1 MKSTNLFSV
10 IALIISIF
18 ILWSLKEI
26 LILFFA
32 SIIIAM
38 ALCTLT
44 GRIRDFFHIPRWA
57 SLVITLISIV
67 LVSSISIVIII
78 PQFTSEFQELIN
90 QIPSAISKLWDI
102 AINSFFDFAEIIYK
116 DNIPNLSNRSLSTN
130 MLSIIPDGVTLANG
144 VKDSITKLI
153 SLAGNVGVGI
163 IQLIFIISVSLMI
176 TLQPNAYR
184 EVAILLVPSF
194 YRRRAR
200 AILLKCGNSLSNWMT
215 GVLLSSICVAIL
227 VSIGLY
233 LLGIKLVIANALIA
247 GVLNIIPNVG
257 PTISTI
263 FPLSV
268 ALLDTPWKSLAVLIL
283 YILIQNIESY
293 IITPSIMQ
301 KQVKLL
307 PGLTIT
313 AQFIFT
319 IIFGPLGLLLAIP
332 MAVVI
337 QVFVKEIIIKDMLES
352 NNFTNKSYE

>member
-1 MKSTNLFSV
+1 MKITNLLS
-10 IALIISIF
+10 ISALIVSVL

-38 ALCTLT
+38 ALCTITVKIQNFLN
-44 GRIRDFFHIPRWA
+44 IPRWA
-57 SLVITLISIV
+57 SFGITLISII
-67 LVSSISIVIII
+67 LISSVSLVIII

-90 QIPSAISKLWDI
+90 QIPSAANKLWELSLDT
-102 AINSFFDFAEIIYK
+102 FFNFAEIIYK
-116 DNIPNLSNRSLSTN
+116 DNIPNLTDRSQLTN
-130 MLSIIPDGVTLANG
+130 QLGIIPDGGTLANG
-144 VKDSITKLI
+144 VTDSITKI
-153 SLAGNVGVGI
+153 INLAGNVGIGI
-163 IQLIFIISVSLMI
+163 LQLFFIISVAIMI
-176 TLQPNAYR
+176 AIQPNSYR

-200 AILLKCGNSLSNWMT
+200 TILSKCGNALSSWMK
-215 GVLLSSICVAIL
+215 GVVLSSICVAIL

-247 GVLNIIPNVG
+247 GVLNVIPNVG

-268 ALLDTPWKSLAVLIL
+268 ALLDTPWKSIAVLGL

-319 IIFGPLGLLLAIP
+319 IFFGALGLLLAIP

-337 QVFVKEIIIKDMLES
+337 QVFVKEIIIHDILER
-352 NNFTNKSYE
+352 NFFTNHN

>member
-1 MKSTNLFSV
+1 MELTTLFS
-10 IALIISIF
+10 ITGLIIAIL

-32 SIIIAM
+32 SIILAM

-44 GRIRDFFHIPRWA
+44 GKLRDFFNIPRWV
-57 SLVITLISIV
+57 SVGITLISIV
-67 LVSSISIVIII
+67 LISSISIVIIV
-78 PQFTSEFQELIN
+78 PQFTSEFQQLIN
-90 QIPSAISKLWDI
+90 QIPSAINKLWDLL
-102 AINSFFDFAEIIYK
+102 INTFFNFAEIIYK
-116 DNIPNLSNRSLSTN
+116 DNIPELVDRSLLKNGLS
-130 MLSIIPDGVTLANG
+130 MLPDGGTLANG
-144 VKDSITKLI
+144 FTDSISKLI
-153 SLAGNVGVGI
+153 NLAGNVGVGI
-163 IQLIFIISVSLMI
+163 LQLFFIISVSLMI
-176 TLQPNAYR
+176 TLQPTAYR

-200 AILLKCGNSLSNWMT
+200 LILLKCGNALSNWMT

-247 GVLNIIPNVG
+247 GILNIIPNVG

-263 FPLSV
+263 FPISV
-268 ALLDTPWKSLAVLIL
+268 ALLDTPWKSLAVLGL

-319 IIFGPLGLLLAIP
+319 ILFGPLGLLLSIP

-337 QVFVKEIIIKDMLES
+337 QVFVKEIIIKDILEQNYFRNQS
-352 NNFTNKSYE
+352 

>member
-1 MKSTNLFSV
+1 
-10 IALIISIF
+10 
-18 ILWSLKEI
+18 
-26 LILFFA
+26 
-32 SIIIAM
+32 M

-44 GRIRDFFHIPRWA
+44 GKLRDFLHIPRWA
-57 SLVITLISIV
+57 SFGITLTSIV
-67 LVSSISIVIII
+67 LISSISIVIII

-90 QIPSAISKLWDI
+90 QIPSAVGKLWDLL
-102 AINSFFDFAEIIYK
+102 INSFYNFSELIYK
-116 DNIPNLSNRSLSTN
+116 DTIPDIADRSLLTN
-130 MLSIIPDGVTLANG
+130 KLTIMPDGGTLANG
-144 VKDSITKLI
+144 VTDSITKI
-153 SLAGNVGVGI
+153 INLAGNVGVGI
-163 IQLIFIISVSLMI
+163 IQTFFIISVSLMI
-176 TLQPNAYR
+176 TLQPNSYR
-184 EVAILLVPSF
+184 EVAILLIPSF

-200 AILLKCGNSLSNWMT
+200 TILLECGNALSNWMT
-215 GVLLSSICVAIL
+215 GVLLSSICVSIL

-268 ALLDTPWKSLAVLIL
+268 ALLDTPWKALAVLGL
-283 YILIQNIESY
+283 YVLIQNIESY

-319 IIFGPLGLLLAIP
+319 ILFGPLGLLLAIP

-337 QVFVKEIIIKDMLES
+337 QVFVREVIIHDILEKKY
-352 NNFTNKSYE
+352 NAN

>member
-1 MKSTNLFSV
+1 MKSTNLFS
-10 IALIISIF
+10 IISIIISII

-32 SIIIAM
+32 SIILAM
-38 ALCTLT
+38 ALCTIT
-44 GRIRDFFHIPRWA
+44 GTIKNFLHIPRWT
-57 SLVITLISIV
+57 SVGITLISIV
-67 LVSSISIVIII
+67 LISSISIVIII

-90 QIPSAISKLWDI
+90 EIPSAVGKLWELS
-102 AINSFFDFAEIIYK
+102 INTFFNFANIIYK
-116 DNIPNLSNRSLSTN
+116 DNIPDLAEKSLLINKLN
-130 MLSIIPDGVTLANG
+130 MIPDGGTLANG
-144 VKDSITKLI
+144 VTDSITKLI
-153 SLAGNVGVGI
+153 SLAGNVGIGI
-163 IQLIFIISVSLMI
+163 LQILFIISVGLMI
-176 TLQPNAYR
+176 TLQPKSYR

-194 YRRRAR
+194 YRIRAR
-200 AILLKCGNSLSNWMT
+200 NILLKCGNALSSWMI
-215 GVLLSSICVAIL
+215 GVVLSSICVAFL

-247 GVLNIIPNVG
+247 CILNFIPNVG

-268 ALLDTPWKSLAVLIL
+268 ALLDAPWKSLAVLGL

-293 IITPSIMQ
+293 IITPSIMH

-319 IIFGPLGLLLAIP
+319 ILFGPLGLLLAIP

-337 QVFVKEIIIKDMLES
+337 QVFVKEIIIHDILEK
-352 NNFTNKSYE
+352 NYFTTKI

>member
-1 MKSTNLFSV
+1 MKQTSFLSIT
-10 IALIISIF
+10 ALIISVL
-18 ILWSLKEI
+18 ILWGLKEI
-26 LILFFA
+26 VILFFA

-38 ALCTLT
+38 ALCTIT
-44 GRIRDFFHIPRWA
+44 GKIRDFFQIPRWG
-57 SLVITLISIV
+57 SLIITIISI
-67 LVSSISIVIII
+67 LLISSISIVIII

-90 QIPSAISKLWDI
+90 QIPSAASKLWELSI
-102 AINSFFDFAEIIYK
+102 KTFLNFSELVYK
-116 DNIPNLSNRSLSTN
+116 DNIPNLADKTILTNKLS
-130 MLSIIPDGVTLANG
+130 MIPDGASLASAVT
-144 VKDSITKLI
+144 DSITKLL
-153 SLAGNVGVGI
+153 SLASNVGIGI
-163 IQLIFIISVSLMI
+163 IQLIFILSVGLMI
-176 TLQPNAYR
+176 TLQPQSYR

-200 AILLKCGNSLSNWMT
+200 TILLRCGNALSSWMT

-227 VSIGLY
+227 AAIGLY

-268 ALLDTPWKSLAVLIL
+268 ALLDTPWKSFAVLGL
-283 YILIQNIESY
+283 YVVIQNIESY
-293 IITPSIMQ
+293 VITPSIMH

-337 QVFVKEIIIKDMLES
+337 QVFVKEIIINDILEKNIFS
-352 NNFTNKSYE
+352 TKI

>member
-1 MKSTNLFSV
+1 MKPTSFLP
-10 IALIISIF
+10 IAAFVISIL
-18 ILWSLKEI
+18 ILWGLKEI
-26 LILFFA
+26 VILIFA
-32 SIIIAM
+32 AIIIAM
-38 ALCTLT
+38 ALCTIT
-44 GRIRDFFHIPRWA
+44 GKIKDFFHTPRWF
-57 SLVITLISIV
+57 SLIVTIISI
-67 LVSSISIVIII
+67 LLISSISVVIIV

-90 QIPSAISKLWDI
+90 QIPSAVSKLWELTI
-102 AINSFFDFAEIIYK
+102 KTFVNFAEIIYK
-116 DNIPNLSNRSLSTN
+116 DNIPNLADRTIFSNKFS
-130 MLSIIPDGVTLANG
+130 MIPDGATLASG
-144 VKDSITKLI
+144 VTDSITKLVGLV
-153 SLAGNVGVGI
+153 SNVGLGI
-163 IQLIFIISVSLMI
+163 LQLFFIISVGLMI

-200 AILLKCGNSLSNWMT
+200 TILLICGNALSSWMT

-227 VSIGLY
+227 ASIGLY

-247 GVLNIIPNVG
+247 GVLNVIPNVG

-268 ALLDTPWKSLAVLIL
+268 ALLDTPWKSLAVLGL
-283 YILIQNIESY
+283 YVVIQNIESY
-293 IITPSIMQ
+293 VITPSIMH

-337 QVFVKEIIIKDMLES
+337 QVFVKEIIIHDLLEKNYFSS
-352 NNFTNKSYE
+352 NH

>member
-1 MKSTNLFSV
+1 
-10 IALIISIF
+10 
-18 ILWSLKEI
+18 
-26 LILFFA
+26 
-32 SIIIAM
+32 M

-44 GRIRDFFHIPRWA
+44 GRLKDFFHIPRWI
-57 SLVITLISIV
+57 SIGITLISIV
-67 LVSSISIVIII
+67 LISSLSIIIII

-90 QIPSAISKLWDI
+90 QIPSAISKLWELL
-102 AINSFFDFAEIIYK
+102 INTYFNFAELIYK
-116 DNIPNLSNRSLSTN
+116 DNIPDLADRSILIN
-130 MLSIIPDGVTLANG
+130 KLNIFPDGGTLANG
-144 VKDSITKLI
+144 VTDSITKLI
-153 SLAGNVGVGI
+153 NLAGNVGIGI
-163 IQLIFIISVSLMI
+163 IQFIFIISVALMI
-176 TLQPNAYR
+176 TLQPNSYR

-200 AILLKCGNSLSNWMT
+200 TILLKCGNALSNWMI
-215 GVLLSSICVAIL
+215 GVVLSSICVAIL

-268 ALLDTPWKSLAVLIL
+268 ALLETPWKSLAVLGL
-283 YILIQNIESY
+283 YIIIQNIESY
-293 IITPSIMQ
+293 IITPSIMH

-319 IIFGPLGLLLAIP
+319 ILFGPLGLLLAIP

-337 QVFVKEIIIKDMLES
+337 QIFVKEIIIHDILER
-352 NNFTNKSYE
+352 NYFANQT

>member
-1 MKSTNLFSV
+1 MKPTTLFQ
-10 IALIISIF
+10 ITALIFSLL

-38 ALCTLT
+38 ALCTIT
-44 GRIRDFFHIPRWA
+44 GKIRDFFHIPRWT
-57 SLVITLISIV
+57 SLTISLISII
-67 LVSSISIVIII
+67 LITSISIVIII
-78 PQFTSEFQELIN
+78 PQFTTEFQELIN
-90 QIPSAISKLWDI
+90 QIPSAISKLWELL
-102 AINSFFDFAEIIYK
+102 INTFYNFAEIIYK
-116 DNIPNLSNRSLSTN
+116 DNVPDLSDRSLLTN
-130 MLSIIPDGVTLANG
+130 KLKFIPDGGTLANG
-144 VKDSITKLI
+144 VTDSITKLI
-153 SLAGNVGVGI
+153 NLAGNVGIGI
-163 IQLIFIISVSLMI
+163 IQLFFIISVGLMI
-176 TLQPNAYR
+176 TLQPSSYR

-200 AILLKCGNSLSNWMT
+200 SILLKCGNALSSWMT
-215 GVLLSSICVAIL
+215 GVVLSSICVAVL
-227 VSIGLY
+227 ASIGLY

-268 ALLDTPWKSLAVLIL
+268 ALLDAPWKSFAVLGL

-319 IIFGPLGLLLAIP
+319 ILFGPLGLLLSIP
-332 MAVVI
+332 LAVVI
-337 QVFVKEIIIKDMLES
+337 QVFVKEIIIHDVLER
-352 NNFTNKSYE
+352 NYFKTQA

>member
-1 MKSTNLFSV
+1 MKPTNLIS
-10 IALIISIF
+10 ITALILSIL

-44 GRIRDFFHIPRWA
+44 GKIRDSLNIPRWT
-57 SLVITLISIV
+57 SLVITLISII
-67 LVSSISIVIII
+67 LFSSLSIVIII
-78 PQFTSEFQELIN
+78 PQFSSEFQELII
-90 QIPSAISKLWDI
+90 QIPSAVSKLWELSINTFYDI
-102 AINSFFDFAEIIYK
+102 AEIIYK
-116 DNIPNLSNRSLSTN
+116 DNIPNLADRSLLTN
-130 MLSIIPDGVTLANG
+130 NLSMIPDGATLANG
-144 VKDSITKLI
+144 VTDSITKVI
-153 SLAGNVGVGI
+153 SLVGNVGIGI
-163 IQLIFIISVSLMI
+163 LQLFFIISVGIMI
-176 TLQPNAYR
+176 TLQPNSYR
-184 EVAILLVPSF
+184 EVAILLVPTF

-200 AILLKCGNSLSNWMT
+200 NILLKCGNALSNWMS
-215 GVLLSSICVAIL
+215 GVVLSSICVAIL

-247 GVLNIIPNVG
+247 GVLNVIPNVG

-268 ALLDTPWKSLAVLIL
+268 ALLDTPWKSLAVLGL

-319 IIFGPLGLLLAIP
+319 ILFGPLGLLLAIP

-337 QVFVKEIIIKDMLES
+337 QVFVKEIIIHDILER
-352 NNFTNKSYE
+352 NYFTIHN

>member
-1 MKSTNLFSV
+1 MKITTIFT
-10 IALIISIF
+10 IAALIISIL
-18 ILWSLKEI
+18 ILWNLKEI

-32 SIIIAM
+32 AIIFAM
-38 ALCTLT
+38 ALCTIT
-44 GRIRDFFHIPRWA
+44 GKIRDFFNIPRWS
-57 SLVITLISIV
+57 SLGITLISII
-67 LVSSISIVIII
+67 LISSISLVIVV

-90 QIPSAISKLWDI
+90 QIPSAISKLWEISID
-102 AINSFFDFAEIIYK
+102 AFFNFAEFIYK
-116 DNIPNLSNRSLSTN
+116 DNVPNLAERSILLN
-130 MLSIIPDGVTLANG
+130 KLNIIPDGGIIANG
-144 VKDSITKLI
+144 VTDSITKLI
-153 SLAGNVGVGI
+153 SLAGNVGIGI
-163 IQLIFIISVSLMI
+163 LQLIFIISVSLMI
-176 TLQPNAYR
+176 TLQPNSYR

-200 AILLKCGNSLSNWMT
+200 TILLKCGDALSSWMI
-215 GVLLSSICVAIL
+215 GVVLSSICVAIL
-227 VSIGLY
+227 AAIGLY
-233 LLGIKLVIANALIA
+233 FLGIKLVIANALIA

-257 PTISTI
+257 PTLSTV

-268 ALLDTPWKSLAVLIL
+268 ALLDAPWKSFAVLGL

-319 IIFGPLGLLLAIP
+319 ILFGPLGLLLSIP

-337 QVFVKEIIIKDMLES
+337 QVFVKEIIIHDILER
-352 NNFTNKSYE
+352 NYFTNKE

>member
-1 MKSTNLFSV
+1 MKPTTLFS
-10 IALIISIF
+10 ITALIISIF

-38 ALCTLT
+38 ALCTIT
-44 GRIRDFFHIPRWA
+44 GKIQGFLNIPRWT
-57 SLVITLISIV
+57 SLVITLISII
-67 LVSSISIVIII
+67 LVSSISLVIII
-78 PQFTSEFQELIN
+78 PQFTSEFQQLIN
-90 QIPSAISKLWDI
+90 QIPSAVSKLWDLSI
-102 AINSFFDFAEIIYK
+102 DTFFDFAEIIYK
-116 DNIPNLSNRSLSTN
+116 DNIPDYADRSLLTSK
-130 MLSIIPDGVTLANG
+130 LSMIPDGGTLANG
-144 VKDSITKLI
+144 VTDSITKLI
-153 SLAGNVGVGI
+153 NLASNVGIGI
-163 IQLIFIISVSLMI
+163 LQFLFIISVGLMI
-176 TLQPNAYR
+176 TLQPNSYR

-200 AILLKCGNSLSNWMT
+200 TILLKCGNALSSWMT
-215 GVLLSSICVAIL
+215 GVVLSSICVAIL
-227 VSIGLY
+227 ASIGLY

-247 GVLNIIPNVG
+247 GVLNVIPNVG

-268 ALLDTPWKSLAVLIL
+268 ALLDTPWKSLAVLGL
-283 YILIQNIESY
+283 YIIIQNIESY

-319 IIFGPLGLLLAIP
+319 IFFGPLGLLLAIP

-337 QVFVKEIIIKDMLES
+337 QVFVKEIIIHDILER
-352 NNFTNKSYE
+352 NYFTNNT

>member
-1 MKSTNLFSV
+1 MKTTNFLS
-10 IALIISIF
+10 ISALIISIL

-32 SIIIAM
+32 SAIIAM
-38 ALCTLT
+38 ALCTIT
-44 GRIRDFFHIPRWA
+44 GKIRDFLNIPRWA
-57 SLVITLISIV
+57 SFGITLISII
-67 LVSSISIVIII
+67 LISSISLVIII

-90 QIPSAISKLWDI
+90 QIPSAANKLWELSIDT
-102 AINSFFDFAEIIYK
+102 FLKFAELIYK
-116 DNIPNLSNRSLSTN
+116 DNTPNLTDISELRSKLG
-130 MLSIIPDGVTLANG
+130 IIPDGGTLANG
-144 VKDSITKLI
+144 VKDSITKII
-153 SLAGNVGVGI
+153 SLAGNVGIGI
-163 IQLIFIISVSLMI
+163 IQLFFIISVALMI
-176 TLQPNAYR
+176 TIQPHSYR
-184 EVAILLVPSF
+184 EVAIMLVPSF

-200 AILLKCGNSLSNWMT
+200 TIFFKCGNALSSWMT

-247 GVLNIIPNVG
+247 GVLNVIPNVG

-268 ALLDTPWKSLAVLIL
+268 ALLDTPWKSFAVLGL

-319 IIFGPLGLLLAIP
+319 ILLGPLGLLLAIP

-337 QVFVKEIIIKDMLES
+337 QVFVKEIIIHDILER
-352 NNFTNKSYE
+352 NFLKSTT

>member
-1 MKSTNLFSV
+1 MKPTTLLS
-10 IALIISIF
+10 IIGLIISIL

-44 GRIRDFFHIPRWA
+44 GKIRDIFNIPRLI
-57 SLVITLISIV
+57 SFGITLICII
-67 LVSSISIVIII
+67 LISSISIVTIV

-90 QIPSAISKLWDI
+90 QIPSAVGKLWELL
-102 AINSFFDFAEIIYK
+102 INTFFDFAEIIYK
-116 DNIPNLSNRSLSTN
+116 DNMPNFANRSILTNNLS
-130 MLSIIPDGVTLANG
+130 MIPDGGSLANA
-144 VKDSITKLI
+144 VTDSITKII
-153 SLAGNVGVGI
+153 SLAGNVGIGI
-163 IQLIFIISVSLMI
+163 IQFFFIISVGLMI
-176 TLQPNAYR
+176 ALQPNSYR

-194 YRRRAR
+194 YRMRAR
-200 AILLKCGNSLSNWMT
+200 NILLKCGNALSDWMS
-215 GVLLSSICVAIL
+215 GVVLSSICVAIL

-247 GVLNIIPNVG
+247 GILNVIPNVG

-268 ALLDTPWKSLAVLIL
+268 ALLDTPWKSLAVLGL

-319 IIFGPLGLLLAIP
+319 ILFGPLGLLLAIP

-337 QVFVKEIIIKDMLES
+337 QVFVKEIIINDIIER
-352 NNFTNKSYE
+352 NHFTNKN

>member
-1 MKSTNLFSV
+1 LKTTTLLSISG
-10 IALIISIF
+10 LIISIL

-26 LILFFA
+26 FILFFA

-38 ALCTLT
+38 ALCTIT
-44 GRIRDFFHIPRWA
+44 GKIRDFFHIPRWI
-57 SLVITLISIV
+57 SLGITLISIV
-67 LVSSISIVIII
+67 LISSISIVTII
-78 PQFTSEFQELIN
+78 PQFTSEFQLLIN
-90 QIPSAISKLWDI
+90 QIPSAATKLWELS
-102 AINSFFDFAEIIYK
+102 INTFFDIAEIIYK
-116 DNIPNLSNRSLSTN
+116 DNIPNLADRSILTN
-130 MLSIIPDGVTLANG
+130 NLSIIPDGGTLANG

-153 SLAGNVGVGI
+153 SLVGNVGIGI
-163 IQLIFIISVSLMI
+163 LQLFFIISVGLMI

-200 AILLKCGNSLSNWMT
+200 NILLKCGNSLSDWMS
-215 GVLLSSICVAIL
+215 GVLLSSIFVAIL

-268 ALLDTPWKSLAVLIL
+268 ALLDTPWKSLAVLGL

-319 IIFGPLGLLLAIP
+319 ILFGPLGLLLAIP

-337 QVFVKEIIIKDMLES
+337 QVLVKEIIIHDILDRNYYQS
-352 NNFTNKSYE
+352 QH